1 MVLKESDLVNMYLWD
16 KHRNDLQW
24 RRVRLGVVPNHEQA
38 RLYSVLLRW
47 ADAIVISDG
56 QVLIIEAKLRPN
68 PSAFGQLDLYEQ
80 LFRETP
86 EFSAYES
93 WPIRKQFLTTF
104 PDLALV
110 ELASDKGVDYI
121 IYPPLESSDVEE

>member
-24 RRVRLGVVPNHEQA
+24 RRVRLGVVPTHEMS
-38 RLYSVLLRW
+38 RMHSVLLRW
-47 ADAIVISDG
+47 ADAIVINDG

-68 PSAFGQLDLYEQ
+68 PSAFGQLDLYAK
-80 LFRETP
+80 LFRVTP
-86 EFSAYES
+86 EFSAYAS

-104 PDLALV
+104 PDLALG

-121 IYPPLESSDVEE
+121 IYPPLVTSEAE